1 MEEIIPAKKIIEP
14 EASISKEK
22 KFDEKFKPK
31 GAIAFFI
38 LLVLLGLFIWFSIYY
53 LMLARS

>member
-1 MEEIIPAKKIIEP
+1 MEQIIPAKPTGLEKGT
-14 EASISKEK
+14 SKEQQI
-22 KFDEKFKPK
+22 DENFRPK

-53 LMLARS
+53 LMLSRS